1 MSAYRPNPSRVAAL
15 DELDVDVEKLIQGGD
30 GMARADG
37 LPILIP
43 RAAPGDRLRVRVIER
58 KPDYARAE
66 ILEIVAPGPHRR
78 EPPCP
83 LFERCGGCDL
93 QHIED
98 GEQLRM
104 KVAAAHETLERLG
117 NVRGIEPTVHSAGAW
132 GYRSRAQVRVDRE
145 AEPPAVG
152 FYARGSHDL
161 VPADRCPVLAPEL
174 EELLPQLPRRL
185 ADSEAPPARLDL
197 AAADSRVVGAPPVP
211 GVDSGELETEVLG
224 LRFQYDARCFFQVN
238 HHLLPELVETALG
251 ERRGSRA
258 VDLYAGVGLFTLHL
272 ARRYERVVG
281 VESDRVAV
289 RFGRR
294 NLRRNGIDNVEFV
307 GLRVESAM
315 ETLSPSVD
323 RVLVD
328 PPRSGLPK
336 KVRAMLV
343 EKRPPELTYVSCQPA
358 TLARD
363 LRVLGEIYELC
374 DLHYFDLFPQTGHLE
389 SVVQLRLQR
398 R

>member
-15 DELDVDVEKLIQGGD
+15 DELDVNVEKLIQGGD

-43 RAAPGDRLRVRVIER
+43 RAAPGDQLKVRVVER

-66 ILEIVAPGPHRR
+66 ILEVVVSGPRR
-78 EPPCP
+78 RDPPCR
-83 LFERCGGCDL
+83 LFDRCGGCDL

-98 GEQLRM
+98 DEQLRL
-104 KVAAAHETLERLG
+104 KIAAAHETLERLG
-117 NVRGIEPTVHSAGAW
+117 NVRGIEPSVHGAGSW
-132 GYRSRAQVRVDRE
+132 GYRSRAQVRIDRE
-145 AEPPAVG
+145 ADPPAVG

-161 VPADRCPVLAPEL
+161 VPVDHCPVLAPEL
-174 EELLPQLPRRL
+174 DELLPQLPRRL
-185 ADSEAPPARLDL
+185 AESNNAPARIDL
-197 AAADSRVVGAPPVP
+197 AAARGRVVGAPPVP
-211 GVDSGELETEVLG
+211 GIDSGDLEAEILG

-238 HHLLPELVETALG
+238 QKLLPELVETALG
-251 ERRGSRA
+251 DLRGSRA

-272 ARRYERVVG
+272 ARRYDRVVG

-289 RFGRR
+289 RFARR
-294 NLRRNGIDNVEFV
+294 NLRINGIDNVDYV
-307 GLRVESAM
+307 GLRVESAL
-315 ETLSPSVD
+315 ETLSSSID

-336 KVRAMLV
+336 KLRAALL
-343 EKRPPELTYVSCQPA
+343 EHKPPELTYVSCQPA

-363 LRVLGEIYELC
+363 LRALCEIYELD

-389 SVVQLRLQR
+389 SVAQLRLR
-398 R
+398 RP